1 LIITLENIRI
11 AAATYLKTYSNT
23 ILNIKNQSKTNIMS
37 DKMLKCLASNLPI
50 KFRRI
55 ISYALENIIKK
66 DSQRIIRVAYTK
78 NLINQLSSI
87 LT

>member
-1 LIITLENIRI
+1 
-11 AAATYLKTYSNT
+11 
-23 ILNIKNQSKTNIMS
+23 MS